1 MNKTLIL
8 CCLIN
13 YLLVFATSAQVGIG
27 TNTPDASAQLDIRA
41 NDRGILIPRMT
52 ADQRDKIE
60 SPAKGLMIYNTDD
73 NTFWYFD
80 GNRWLSVLN
89 SANIREEISLVGGT
103 SLTPTPQLI
112 SLLNGQYRF
121 DSTGIIY
128 DSGGEQYN
136 YSNNENFSFLLDGY
150 LEPRLAGFRI
160 FVEHNILFNDSLIFS
175 HPTTNQIIAIYT
187 GSFTTQYDTLY
198 LNVEGI
204 RVTFKSDSGNNAA
217 GFKITYNKIYN
228 AGAQGLEPYVTG
240 PWYYRPET
248 QAIAGGSNAIPN
260 NLRAMGRNSFSYGLG
275 TDASGHYSTA
285 FGIRNTASGRN
296 SIAAGIDNS
305 VAGTSSAA
313 FGEELNVPGIYSFAT
328 GQRNIAAG
336 YYTFSVGFKNTAQA
350 DYSSA
355 FGARNIA
362 GNILSTTFGTGNIAK
377 AYLSMTMGANL
388 VTKHSHSL
396 VIGRYNDTTAV
407 ENSPNIWNPTDPI
420 FVVGN
425 GLSNNR
431 TNALTL
437 LKNGNLTI
445 AGNLTQNSDARLK
458 RNIQPITGVMD
469 KIRQLTGYHY
479 NWATHYSD
487 NEELNTGLLAHEI
500 EKVMPELVREDGNG
514 IKSVNYNGMIPYL
527 LEAIKTLQT
536 EVEML
541 KKR

>member
-1 MNKTLIL
+1 M
-8 CCLIN
+8 
-13 YLLVFATSAQVGIG
+13 
-27 TNTPDASAQLDIRA
+27 
-41 NDRGILIPRMT
+41 
-52 ADQRDKIE
+52 
-60 SPAKGLMIYNTDD
+60 
-73 NTFWYFD
+73 
-80 GNRWLSVLN
+80 
-89 SANIREEISLVGGT
+89 
-103 SLTPTPQLI
+103 
-112 SLLNGQYRF
+112 
-121 DSTGIIY
+121 
-128 DSGGEQYN
+128 
-136 YSNNENFSFLLDGY
+136 
-150 LEPRLAGFRI
+150 
-160 FVEHNILFNDSLIFS
+160 
-175 HPTTNQIIAIYT
+175 
-187 GSFTTQYDTLY
+187 
-198 LNVEGI
+198 
-204 RVTFKSDSGNNAA
+204 
-217 GFKITYNKIYN
+217 
-228 AGAQGLEPYVTG
+228 
-240 PWYYRPET
+240 
-248 QAIAGGSNAIPN
+248 
-260 NLRAMGRNSFSYGLG
+260 
-275 TDASGHYSTA
+275 
-285 FGIRNTASGRN
+285 
-296 SIAAGIDNS
+296 
-305 VAGTSSAA
+305 AGTSSAA